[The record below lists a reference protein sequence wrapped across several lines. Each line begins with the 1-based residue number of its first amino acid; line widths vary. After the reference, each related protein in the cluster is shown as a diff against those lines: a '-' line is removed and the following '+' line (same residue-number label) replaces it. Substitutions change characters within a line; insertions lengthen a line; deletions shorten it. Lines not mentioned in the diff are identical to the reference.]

1 MRLGG
6 QLAPGRRALYVR
18 TYAAH
23 AYQPRACLTHRALA
37 VPPRRRQGRRREA
50 ASALALLLGLR
61 ARGGGAGSGPRA
73 GGVGLDTALLHI
85 ELARLQLALGE
96 TTAAAV
102 SVAAADAAAA
112 DAAADADT
120 DADTV
125 PASEPASVPA
135 SAPAPV
141 PAWLREAAARP
152 EAMQV
157 LELRRRG
164 MAALPA
170 CISTMSALRVLDVSE
185 NRLESLPESI
195 GMRNHGVRVC

>member
-1 MRLGG
+1 M
-6 QLAPGRRALYVR
+6 
-18 TYAAH
+18 
-23 AYQPRACLTHRALA
+23 
-37 VPPRRRQGRRREA
+37 PPRRRQGRRREA

-73 GGVGLDTALLHI
+73 SGVGLDTALLHI

-96 TTAAAV
+96 TTAAAE
-102 SVAAADAAAA
+102 SVAVADAAAA

-135 SAPAPV
+135 
-141 PAWLREAAARP
+141 WLREAAARP
-152 EAMQV
+152 EAVQV

-195 GMRNHGVRVC
+195 GMRSHRVRVRVC